1 MKKYLYFLS
10 VLAAALAFTACSSDG
25 EDVGAPV
32 APTLSSSSI
41 KNEPMTLKFKEG
53 SPIKKVVLS
62 ETQKAI
68 ITVATDKYEA
78 APIQQNAPR
87 RAPGSGEDEYIVGS
101 FKISGS
107 TYTIYNE
114 AGDEYCTLVV
124 VSKDGSKASVKVSL
138 KAEST
143 VYEGEADVAEK
154 IASDEITNILCREWT
169 IATTRLRHKGGVTGV
184 KQFEKPTDN
193 PASLNDILT
202 YAKSVATINEHFD
215 DDMTITSIDFTSDG
229 TFCIF
234 FKNNKHYIGEW
245 KWKDSGKGIIKYGWD
260 NENMGNKFEN
270 GQATFDLRQYKKV
283 GYYTLTLGA
292 DIQDGGNTY
301 QVELSFYLNEK

>member
-1 MKKYLYFLS
+1 MKKYHYFLS
-10 VLAAALAFTACSSDG
+10 VLAISLAFAACSSDG
-25 EDVGAPV
+25 EDVGEPE

-41 KNEPMTLKFKEG
+41 KSEPLTLKFKEG
-53 SPIKKVVLS
+53 SPIKKAVLS

-68 ITVATDKYEA
+68 IAVEPGKDDVV
-78 APIQQNAPR
+78 PVQQNAPR
-87 RAPGSGEDEYIVGS
+87 HAPRSGEEEYIVGT
-101 FKISGS
+101 FKLSGS

-114 AGDEYCTLVV
+114 EGEEYCTLVV

-138 KAEST
+138 KAEDT
-143 VYEGEADVAEK
+143 VYEGEADVAQK

-215 DDMTITSIDFTSDG
+215 EDMTITSIDFTSDG

-234 FKNNKHYIGEW
+234 FKNNEHYIGEW
-245 KWKDSGKGIIKYGWD
+245 KWEDSGKGIIKYGWD
-260 NENMGNKFEN
+260 NENMGNRFEN
-270 GQATFDLRQYKKV
+270 GQAIFDLRQYKKV

-292 DIQDGGNTY
+292 DIQDGGKTY